1 VVRGRRFPRVAACV
15 RAGID
20 SLAGSPAFRD
30 LLGGLLA
37 RRGFVL
43 APTGPDRW
51 PPYVFETC
59 RVLDGDE
66 TAAVAAAAAVE
77 CAVAAIDVVDDL
89 IDDEWTSSCAQDRL
103 RALNASVALALLTQR
118 FAAQVAERLGPER
131 SLLIQAVL
139 SEGAVGSCAGQDLDL
154 VLETSVDVSE
164 ELALEATRRKSG
176 SLVAMAC
183 QVGAALATDDSRIL
197 DLVGTFGRHLGV
209 CAQLLND
216 LAGVDIGE
224 TETTSDLRRRKKTLP
239 VAFLLRCARQEGL
252 TAVLDW
258 SRGTGPCGPYADQH
272 IATLI
277 HDLGGLHYTWT
288 VADAHHREARALLG
302 ELAEVAS
309 RQEVFALERLLPSAR
324 ARPARQ

>member
-1 VVRGRRFPRVAACV
+1 MARGRRFPRVAACV
-15 RAGID
+15 HAAID
-20 SLAGSPAFRD
+20 SLAGSPTFRD
-30 LLGGLLA
+30 LLGRLLA
-37 RRGFVL
+37 RRGFVR

-59 RVLDGDE
+59 RALDGDE
-66 TAAVAAAAAVE
+66 AAAVAAAAAVE

-89 IDDEWTSSCAQDRL
+89 IDDEWTSCAQDRP
-103 RALNASVALALLTQR
+103 RALNASVALAFLAQHC
-118 FAAQVAERLGPER
+118 AAQVAGALGPER
-131 SLLIQAVL
+131 ALLIQAIL
-139 SEGAVGSCAGQDLDL
+139 SEGTVGSCAGQDLDV
-154 VLETSVDVSE
+154 VLETTADVSE
-164 ELALEATRRKSG
+164 ERALEATWRKSG

-183 QVGAALATDDSRIL
+183 QVGAALATDESRVL
-197 DLVGTFGRHLGV
+197 DLAGTFGRHVGV

-239 VAFLLRCARQEGL
+239 VAYLLRCARQEGL
-252 TAVLDW
+252 TPVLDW
-258 SRGTGPCGPYADQH
+258 SRSTGPSGLHADEH

-288 VADAHHREARALLG
+288 VADAHRREARALLG

-309 RQEVFALERLLPSAR
+309 RQEVLALQRLLPSAR